1 MISVNEKAHVLVND
15 LIKNKDYYR
24 VKVDKGCNGCTI
36 VDAGVNALGNMEA
49 GRLISEICLG
59 GIGRVHILN
68 TLQNN
73 DWPLTVHVNTND
85 PVVACLGSQ
94 YAGWSLSSKEEGSK
108 FNALGSG
115 PARALAQKEPLFK
128 DINYSDKSEK
138 TCIVMEVDSFP
149 PNDVIEKISNDTQV
163 DTSNL
168 TIIITPTSSIA
179 GNIQVVS
186 RVLEVALHKA
196 HELKFPMNEIIEG
209 FGSSPIPPTSPD
221 FLTAMGRTND
231 AIIFAGITQL
241 LVNTSDE
248 KAEDLCKK
256 MPSSTSNDYGKPF
269 ANIFKD
275 YEYDFFKIDA
285 NLFSPSKVI
294 ISNMK
299 TGNTFVSGEIDN
311 ELMKKSFG
319 L

>member
-1 MISVNEKAHVLVND
+1 
-15 LIKNKDYYR
+15 
-24 VKVDKGCNGCTI
+24 
-36 VDAGVNALGNMEA
+36 
-49 GRLISEICLG
+49 
-59 GIGRVHILN
+59 
-68 TLQNN
+68 
-73 DWPLTVHVNTND
+73 
-85 PVVACLGSQ
+85 
-94 YAGWSLSSKEEGSK
+94 LSSKEEGSK

-115 PARALAQKEPLFK
+115 PARALALKEPLFS
-128 DINYSDKSEK
+128 DINYSDKSDK

-149 PNDVIEKISNDTQV
+149 PNDVIDKISNDTGV
-163 DTSNL
+163 DPKNL

-196 HELKFPMNEIIEG
+196 HELQFPMSDVIEG
-209 FGSSPIPPTSPD
+209 FGSAPIPPTSPD

-241 LVNTSDE
+241 LVSTTDE
-248 KAEDLCKK
+248 MAEELCNK

-269 ANIFKD
+269 ADIFKE

-294 ISNMK
+294 ISNTK
-299 TGNTFVSGEIDN
+299 TGNTFISGKIDD

-319 L
+319 I

>member
-1 MISVNEKAHVLVND
+1 MISVNEKSQLLVKD
-15 LIKNKDYYR
+15 LIDNHNYYR
-24 VKVDKGCNGCTI
+24 VNIEKGHNGCTI
-36 VDAGVNALGNMEA
+36 IDAGVNSLGNMEA
-49 GRLISEICLG
+49 GRVISEICLG
-59 GIGRVHILN
+59 GLGRVHILN
-68 TLQNN
+68 TMQIGE
-73 DWPLTVHVNTND
+73 WPLTVHVNTND
-85 PVVACLGSQ
+85 PVIACLGSQ
-94 YAGWSLSSKEEGSK
+94 YAGWSLSSKEDGSK

-115 PARALAQKEPLFK
+115 PARSLALKEPLFK
-128 DINYSDKSEK
+128 DIKYSDKASS

-149 PNDVIEKISNDTQV
+149 PNDVIEKICNDTAV
-163 DTSNL
+163 DAKNL

-241 LVNTSDE
+241 FVNTSDDN
-248 KAEDLCKK
+248 ANDLCMK

-269 ANIFKD
+269 ATIFKD

-299 TGNTFVSGEIDN
+299 TGNTFVSGNIDN
-311 ELMKKSFG
+311 ALMKKSFG

>member
-1 MISVNEKAHVLVND
+1 
-15 LIKNKDYYR
+15 
-24 VKVDKGCNGCTI
+24 
-36 VDAGVNALGNMEA
+36 
-49 GRLISEICLG
+49 
-59 GIGRVHILN
+59 
-68 TLQNN
+68 
-73 DWPLTVHVNTND
+73 
-85 PVVACLGSQ
+85 
-94 YAGWSLSSKEEGSK
+94 
-108 FNALGSG
+108 
-115 PARALAQKEPLFK
+115 
-128 DINYSDKSEK
+128 
-138 TCIVMEVDSFP
+138 MEVDSFP
-149 PNDVIEKISNDTQV
+149 PNDIVEKIATDTKV
-163 DTSNL
+163 DTKNL
-168 TIIITPTSSIA
+168 TIILTPTSSIA

-196 HELKFPMNEIIEG
+196 HELKFSMSEIIEG

-241 LVNTSDE
+241 LVNTTDE
-248 KAEDLCKK
+248 KAEELCKK
-256 MPSSTSNDYGKPF
+256 MPSSTSSDYGKPF

-275 YEYDFFKIDA
+275 YDYDFFKIDA

-299 TGNTFVSGEIDN
+299 TGNTFIAGKIDN

>member
-1 MISVNEKAHVLVND
+1 MISVNEKAQILVKD
-15 LIKNKDYYR
+15 LIDNHNYYR
-24 VKVDKGCNGCTI
+24 VNIEKGHNGCTI
-36 VDAGVNALGNMEA
+36 IDAGINSLGNMEA
-49 GRLISEICLG
+49 GRVISEICLG
-59 GIGRVHILN
+59 GLGRVHILN
-68 TLQNN
+68 TMQNAE
-73 DWPLTVHVNTND
+73 WPLTVHVNTND
-85 PVVACLGSQ
+85 PVIACLGSQ
-94 YAGWSLSSKEEGSK
+94 YAGWSLSSKEDGSK

-115 PARALAQKEPLFK
+115 PARSLALKEPLFK
-128 DINYSDKSEK
+128 DIKYSDKASS
-138 TCIVMEVDSFP
+138 TCLVMEVDSFP
-149 PNDVIEKISNDTQV
+149 PNDVIEKISNDTKV
-163 DTSNL
+163 DAKNL
-168 TIIITPTSSIA
+168 TIIITPTSSIV

-241 LVNTSDE
+241 YVNTSDDNANE
-248 KAEDLCKK
+248 LCLK

-269 ANIFKD
+269 ADIFKD

-299 TGNTFVSGEIDN
+299 TGNTFISGKIDN
-311 ELMKKSFG
+311 ALMKKSFG
-319 L
+319 I

>member
-1 MISVNEKAHVLVND
+1 MISVNEKSQILVKD
-15 LIKNKDYYR
+15 LIDNYNYYR
-24 VKVDKGCNGCTI
+24 VNIEKGHNGCTI
-36 VDAGVNALGNMEA
+36 IDAGINSLGNMEA
-49 GRLISEICLG
+49 GRVISEICLG
-59 GIGRVHILN
+59 GLGRVHILN
-68 TLQNN
+68 TMQNAE
-73 DWPLTVHVNTND
+73 WPLTVHVNSND
-85 PVVACLGSQ
+85 PVIACLGSQ
-94 YAGWSLSSKEEGSK
+94 YAGWSLSSKEDGSK

-115 PARALAQKEPLFK
+115 PARSLALKEPLFK
-128 DINYSDKSEK
+128 DIKYSDKASS
-138 TCIVMEVDSFP
+138 TCLVMEVDSFP
-149 PNDVIEKISNDTQV
+149 PNDVIEKISNDTKV
-163 DTSNL
+163 DEKNL
-168 TIIITPTSSIA
+168 TIIITPTSSIV

-241 LVNTSDE
+241 YVNTSDDNANE
-248 KAEDLCKK
+248 LCLK

-269 ANIFKD
+269 ADIFKD

-299 TGNTFVSGEIDN
+299 TGNTFISGKIDN
-311 ELMKKSFG
+311 ALMKKSFG
-319 L
+319 I

>member
-1 MISVNEKAHVLVND
+1 MISVNKKSQELVRD
-15 LIKNKDYYR
+15 LIDNSDYYR
-24 VKVDKGCNGCTI
+24 VRVSKGHNDCVI
-36 VDAGVNALGNMEA
+36 IDAGVNELGNMEA
-49 GRLISEICLG
+49 GRVISEICLG

-68 TLQNN
+68 TLQNSE
-73 DWPLTVHVNTND
+73 WPLTINVNTNN
-85 PVVACLGSQ
+85 PVIACLGSQ

-115 PARALAQKEPLFK
+115 PARALALKEPLFG
-128 DINYSDKSEK
+128 DISYSDKSDK

-149 PNDVIEKISNDTQV
+149 PNDVIDKISNDTGV
-163 DTSNL
+163 EPKNL

-196 HELKFPMNEIIEG
+196 HELKFPMSDVIEG
-209 FGSSPIPPTSPD
+209 FGSAPIPPTSPD

-241 LVNTSDE
+241 LVSTTDE
-248 KAEDLCKK
+248 MAEELCNK

-269 ANIFKD
+269 ADIFKE

-299 TGNTFVSGEIDN
+299 TGNTFISGKIDN

-319 L
+319 I

>member
-1 MISVNEKAHVLVND
+1 MISVNEKSQELVKD
-15 LIKNKDYYR
+15 LIENSDYYR
-24 VKVDKGCNGCTI
+24 VSVSKGYKDCVI
-36 VDAGVNALGNMEA
+36 IDAGVNEPGNMEV
-49 GRLISEICLG
+49 GRVISEICLG

-68 TLQNN
+68 TLQNSE
-73 DWPLTVHVNTND
+73 WPLTINVNTND
-85 PVVACLGSQ
+85 PVIACLGSQ
-94 YAGWSLSSKEEGSK
+94 YAGWSLSSKEDGSK

-115 PARALAQKEPLFK
+115 PARSLALKEPLFN
-128 DINYSDKSEK
+128 DISYSDKSDK

-149 PNDVIEKISNDTQV
+149 PNDVIDKISNDTGV
-163 DTSNL
+163 EPKNL

-196 HELKFPMNEIIEG
+196 HELKFPMIDVIEG
-209 FGSSPIPPTSPD
+209 FGSAPIPPTSPD

-241 LVNTSDE
+241 LVSTTDE
-248 KAEDLCKK
+248 MAEELCNK

-269 ANIFKD
+269 ADIFKE

-294 ISNMK
+294 ISNVK
-299 TGNTFVSGEIDN
+299 TGNTFISGKIDN
-311 ELMKKSFG
+311 ELMKRSFG
-319 L
+319 I

>member
-1 MISVNEKAHVLVND
+1 MISVNKKSQELVND
-15 LIKNKDYYR
+15 LIDNSAYYR
-24 VKVDKGCNGCTI
+24 VSVSKGHNGSVI
-36 VDAGVNALGNMEA
+36 IDAGIKELGNMEA
-49 GRLISEICLG
+49 GRVISEICLG

-68 TLQNN
+68 TFQNN
-73 DWPLTVHVNTND
+73 EWPLTVNVNTND
-85 PVVACLGSQ
+85 PVIACLGSQ

-115 PARALAQKEPLFK
+115 PARVLALKEPLFS
-128 DINYSDKSEK
+128 DINYSDKSDK

-149 PNDVIEKISNDTQV
+149 PNDVIDKISNDTGV
-163 DTSNL
+163 DPKNL

-196 HELKFPMNEIIEG
+196 HELQFPMSDVIEG
-209 FGSSPIPPTSPD
+209 FGSAPIPPTSPD

-241 LVNTSDE
+241 LVSTTDE
-248 KAEDLCKK
+248 MAEELCNK

-269 ANIFKD
+269 ADIFKE

-294 ISNMK
+294 ISNTK
-299 TGNTFVSGEIDN
+299 TGNTFISGKIDD

-319 L
+319 I

>member
-1 MISVNEKAHVLVND
+1 MISVNKKSQELVND
-15 LIKNKDYYR
+15 LIDNSDYYR
-24 VKVDKGCNGCTI
+24 VSVSKGHNGSVI
-36 VDAGVNALGNMEA
+36 IDAGIKELGNMEA
-49 GRLISEICLG
+49 GRVISEICLG

-68 TLQNN
+68 TFQNN
-73 DWPLTVHVNTND
+73 EWPLTVNVNTND
-85 PVVACLGSQ
+85 PVISCLGSQ

-115 PARALAQKEPLFK
+115 PARALALKEPLFS
-128 DINYSDKSEK
+128 DINYSDKSDK

-149 PNDVIEKISNDTQV
+149 PNDVIDKISNDTGV
-163 DTSNL
+163 DPKNL

-196 HELKFPMNEIIEG
+196 HELQFPMSDVIEG
-209 FGSSPIPPTSPD
+209 FGSAPIPPISPD

-241 LVNTSDE
+241 LVSTTDE
-248 KAEDLCKK
+248 MAEELCNK

-269 ANIFKD
+269 ADIFKE

-294 ISNMK
+294 ISNTK
-299 TGNTFVSGEIDN
+299 TGNTFISGKIDD

-319 L
+319 I

>member
-1 MISVNEKAHVLVND
+1 MISVNKKSQELVND
-15 LIKNKDYYR
+15 LIDNSAYYR
-24 VKVDKGCNGCTI
+24 VSVSKGHNGSVI
-36 VDAGVNALGNMEA
+36 IDAGIKELGNMEA
-49 GRLISEICLG
+49 GRVISEICLG

-68 TLQNN
+68 TFQNN
-73 DWPLTVHVNTND
+73 EWPLTVNVNTND
-85 PVVACLGSQ
+85 PVIACLGSQ

-115 PARALAQKEPLFK
+115 PARALALKEPLFS
-128 DINYSDKSEK
+128 DINYSDKSDK

-149 PNDVIEKISNDTQV
+149 PNDVIDKISNDTGV
-163 DTSNL
+163 DPKNL

-196 HELKFPMNEIIEG
+196 HELQFPMSDVIEG
-209 FGSSPIPPTSPD
+209 FGSAPIPPISPD

-241 LVNTSDE
+241 LVSTTDE
-248 KAEDLCKK
+248 MAEELCNK

-269 ANIFKD
+269 ADIFKE

-294 ISNMK
+294 ISNTK
-299 TGNTFVSGEIDN
+299 TGNTFISGKIDD

-319 L
+319 I

>member
-1 MISVNEKAHVLVND
+1 MISVNEKSQILVKD
-15 LIKNKDYYR
+15 LIDNHNYYR
-24 VKVDKGCNGCTI
+24 VNIEKGHNGCTI
-36 VDAGVNALGNMEA
+36 IDAGINSLGNMEA
-49 GRLISEICLG
+49 GRVISEICLG
-59 GIGRVHILN
+59 GLGRVHILN
-68 TLQNN
+68 TMQNAE
-73 DWPLTVHVNTND
+73 WPLTVHVNTND
-85 PVVACLGSQ
+85 PVIACLGSQ
-94 YAGWSLSSKEEGSK
+94 YAGWSLSSKEDGSK

-115 PARALAQKEPLFK
+115 PARSLALKEPLFK
-128 DINYSDKSEK
+128 DIKYSDKASS
-138 TCIVMEVDSFP
+138 TCLVMEVDSFP
-149 PNDVIEKISNDTQV
+149 PNDVIEKISNDTKV
-163 DTSNL
+163 DAKNL
-168 TIIITPTSSIA
+168 TIIITPTSSIV

-196 HELKFPMNEIIEG
+196 HELKFPMIEIIEG

-241 LVNTSDE
+241 YVNTSDDNANE
-248 KAEDLCKK
+248 LCLK

-269 ANIFKD
+269 ADIFKD

-299 TGNTFVSGEIDN
+299 TGNTFISGKIDN
-311 ELMKKSFG
+311 ALMKKSFG
-319 L
+319 I

>member
-1 MISVNEKAHVLVND
+1 MISVNEKSQILVKD
-15 LIKNKDYYR
+15 LIDNHNYYR
-24 VKVDKGCNGCTI
+24 VNIEKGHNGCTI
-36 VDAGVNALGNMEA
+36 IDAGINSLGNMEA
-49 GRLISEICLG
+49 GRVISEICLG
-59 GIGRVHILN
+59 GLGRVHILN
-68 TLQNN
+68 TMQNA

-85 PVVACLGSQ
+85 PVIACLGSQ
-94 YAGWSLSSKEEGSK
+94 YAGWSLSSKEDGSK

-115 PARALAQKEPLFK
+115 PARSLALKEPLFK
-128 DINYSDKSEK
+128 DIKYSDKASS
-138 TCIVMEVDSFP
+138 TCLVMEVDSFP
-149 PNDVIEKISNDTQV
+149 PNDVIEKISNDAKV
-163 DTSNL
+163 DAKNL
-168 TIIITPTSSIA
+168 TIIITPTSSIV

-241 LVNTSDE
+241 YVNTSDDNANE
-248 KAEDLCKK
+248 LCLK

-269 ANIFKD
+269 ADIFKD

-299 TGNTFVSGEIDN
+299 TGNTFISGKIDN
-311 ELMKKSFG
+311 DLMKKSFG
-319 L
+319 I

>member
-1 MISVNEKAHVLVND
+1 MISVNKKANTLVQE
-15 LIKNKDYYR
+15 LVENKEYYR
-24 VKVDKGCNGCTI
+24 VNVKEGHNGCTI
-36 VDAGVNALGNMEA
+36 IDAGIDALGNMEA
-49 GRLISEICLG
+49 GRIISEICLG
-59 GIGRVHILN
+59 GLGRVHILN
-68 TLQNN
+68 TLQNQE
-73 DWPLTVHVNTND
+73 WPLTVHVNTND
-85 PVVACLGSQ
+85 PVISCLGSQ

-115 PARALAQKEPLFK
+115 PARSLALKEPLFK
-128 DINYSDKSEK
+128 DIEYSDNSEK

-149 PNDVIEKISNDTQV
+149 PNDIVEKISNDTKV
-163 DTSNL
+163 HAKNL
-168 TIIITPTSSIA
+168 TIIITPTSSVA

-209 FGSSPIPPTSPD
+209 FGSAPIPPTSPD

-241 LVNTSDE
+241 LVNTTDE
-248 KAEDLCKK
+248 NAEDLCKK

-269 ANIFKD
+269 ADIFKD

-294 ISNMK
+294 VSNMN
-299 TGNTFVSGEIDN
+299 TGNSFISGSVDSA
-311 ELMKKSFG
+311 LMKKSFG
-319 L
+319 I

>member
-1 MISVNEKAHVLVND
+1 MISVNEKSQILVKD
-15 LIKNKDYYR
+15 LIDNYNYYR
-24 VKVDKGCNGCTI
+24 VNIEKGHNGCTI
-36 VDAGVNALGNMEA
+36 IDAGINSLGNMEA
-49 GRLISEICLG
+49 GRVISEICLG
-59 GIGRVHILN
+59 GLGRVHILN
-68 TLQNN
+68 TMQNAE
-73 DWPLTVHVNTND
+73 WPLTVHVNTND
-85 PVVACLGSQ
+85 PVIACLGSQ
-94 YAGWSLSSKEEGSK
+94 YAGWSLSSKEDGSK

-115 PARALAQKEPLFK
+115 PARSLALKEPLFK
-128 DINYSDKSEK
+128 DIKYSDKASS
-138 TCIVMEVDSFP
+138 TCLVMEVDSFP
-149 PNDVIEKISNDTQV
+149 PNDVIEKISNDTKV
-163 DTSNL
+163 DAKNL
-168 TIIITPTSSIA
+168 TIIITPTSSIV

-241 LVNTSDE
+241 YVNTSDDDANE
-248 KAEDLCKK
+248 LCLK

-269 ANIFKD
+269 ADIFKD

-299 TGNTFVSGEIDN
+299 TGNTFISGKIDN
-311 ELMKKSFG
+311 ALMKKSFG
-319 L
+319 I

>member
-1 MISVNEKAHVLVND
+1 MISVNNKSQELVKD
-15 LIKNKDYYR
+15 LISNQDYYR
-24 VKVDKGCNGCTI
+24 INVEKGHNGCTI
-36 VDAGVNALGNMEA
+36 IDAGVNAFGNMEA
-49 GRLISEICLG
+49 GRVISEICLG
-59 GIGRVHILN
+59 GLGRVHILN
-68 TLQNN
+68 TLQNSE
-73 DWPLTVHVNTND
+73 WPLTVHVNTND
-85 PVVACLGSQ
+85 PVIACLGSQ

-115 PARALAQKEPLFK
+115 PARSLALKEPLFK
-128 DINYSDKSEK
+128 DINYSDKSDK

-149 PNDVIEKISNDTQV
+149 PNDIVEKIATDTKV
-163 DTSNL
+163 DPKNL
-168 TIIITPTSSIA
+168 TIILTPTSSIA

-196 HELKFPMNEIIEG
+196 HELKFSMSEIIEG

-241 LVNTSDE
+241 LVNTTDE
-248 KAEDLCKK
+248 KAEELCKK
-256 MPSSTSNDYGKPF
+256 MPSSTSSDYGKPF

-275 YEYDFFKIDA
+275 YDYDFFKIDA

-299 TGNTFVSGEIDN
+299 TGNTFIAGKIDN

>member
-1 MISVNEKAHVLVND
+1 MISVNEKSQILVKD
-15 LIKNKDYYR
+15 LIDNHNYYR
-24 VKVDKGCNGCTI
+24 VNIEKGHNGCTI
-36 VDAGVNALGNMEA
+36 IDAGINSLGNMEA
-49 GRLISEICLG
+49 GRVISEICLG
-59 GIGRVHILN
+59 GLGRVHILN
-68 TLQNN
+68 TMQNAE
-73 DWPLTVHVNTND
+73 WPLTVHVNTND
-85 PVVACLGSQ
+85 PVIACLGSQ
-94 YAGWSLSSKEEGSK
+94 YAGWSLSSKEDGSK

-115 PARALAQKEPLFK
+115 PARSLALKEPLFK
-128 DINYSDKSEK
+128 DIKYSDKASS
-138 TCIVMEVDSFP
+138 TCLVMEVDSFP
-149 PNDVIEKISNDTQV
+149 PNDVIEKISTDTKV
-163 DTSNL
+163 DAKNL
-168 TIIITPTSSIA
+168 TIIIAPTSSIV

-241 LVNTSDE
+241 YVNTSDDNANE
-248 KAEDLCKK
+248 LCLK

-269 ANIFKD
+269 ADIFKD

-299 TGNTFVSGEIDN
+299 TGNTFISGKIDN
-311 ELMKKSFG
+311 ALMKKSFG
-319 L
+319 I

>member
-1 MISVNEKAHVLVND
+1 MISVNEKSQILVKD
-15 LIKNKDYYR
+15 LIDNYNYYR
-24 VKVDKGCNGCTI
+24 VNIEKGHNGCTI
-36 VDAGVNALGNMEA
+36 IDAGINSLGNMEA
-49 GRLISEICLG
+49 GRVISEICLG
-59 GIGRVHILN
+59 GLGRVHILN
-68 TLQNN
+68 TMQNAE
-73 DWPLTVHVNTND
+73 WPLTVHVNTND
-85 PVVACLGSQ
+85 PVIACLGSQ
-94 YAGWSLSSKEEGSK
+94 YAGWSLSSKEDGSK

-115 PARALAQKEPLFK
+115 PARSLALKEPLFK
-128 DINYSDKSEK
+128 DIKYSDKASS
-138 TCIVMEVDSFP
+138 TCLVMEVDSFP
-149 PNDVIEKISNDTQV
+149 PNDVIEKISNDTKV
-163 DTSNL
+163 DAKNL
-168 TIIITPTSSIA
+168 TIIITPTSSTV

-241 LVNTSDE
+241 YVNTSDDNANE
-248 KAEDLCKK
+248 LCLK

-269 ANIFKD
+269 ADIFKD

-299 TGNTFVSGEIDN
+299 TGNTFISGKIDN
-311 ELMKKSFG
+311 ALMKKSFG
-319 L
+319 I

>member
-1 MISVNEKAHVLVND
+1 MISVNKKSQELVRD
-15 LIKNKDYYR
+15 LIDNSDYYR
-24 VKVDKGCNGCTI
+24 VRVSKGHNDCVI
-36 VDAGVNALGNMEA
+36 IDAGVNELGNMEA
-49 GRLISEICLG
+49 GRVISEISLG

-68 TLQNN
+68 TLQNSE
-73 DWPLTVHVNTND
+73 WPLTINVNTNN
-85 PVVACLGSQ
+85 PVIACLGSQ

-115 PARALAQKEPLFK
+115 PARALALKEPLFD
-128 DINYSDKSEK
+128 DISYSDKSDK

-149 PNDVIEKISNDTQV
+149 PNDVIDKISNDTGV
-163 DTSNL
+163 EPKNL

-196 HELKFPMNEIIEG
+196 HELKFPMSDVIEG
-209 FGSSPIPPTSPD
+209 FGSAPIPPTSPD

-241 LVNTSDE
+241 LVSTTDE
-248 KAEDLCKK
+248 MAEELCNK

-269 ANIFKD
+269 ADIFKE

-299 TGNTFVSGEIDN
+299 TGNTFISGKIDH

-319 L
+319 I

>member
-24 VKVDKGCNGCTI
+24 VKVDKGYNGCTI

-85 PVVACLGSQ
+85 PVIACLGSQ

-231 AIIFAGITQL
+231 AIIFSGITQL

>member
-1 MISVNEKAHVLVND
+1 MISVNEKSQILVKD
-15 LIKNKDYYR
+15 LIDNHNYYR
-24 VKVDKGCNGCTI
+24 VNIEKGHNGCTI
-36 VDAGVNALGNMEA
+36 IDAGINSLGNMEA
-49 GRLISEICLG
+49 GRVISEICLG
-59 GIGRVHILN
+59 GLGRVHILN
-68 TLQNN
+68 TMQNAE
-73 DWPLTVHVNTND
+73 WPLTVHVNSND
-85 PVVACLGSQ
+85 PVIACLGSQ
-94 YAGWSLSSKEEGSK
+94 YAGWSLSSKEDGSK

-115 PARALAQKEPLFK
+115 PARSLALKEPLFK
-128 DINYSDKSEK
+128 DIKYSDKASS
-138 TCIVMEVDSFP
+138 TCLVMEVDSFP
-149 PNDVIEKISNDTQV
+149 PNDVIEKISNDTKV
-163 DTSNL
+163 DAKNL

-241 LVNTSDE
+241 YVNTSDDNANE
-248 KAEDLCKK
+248 LCLK

-269 ANIFKD
+269 ADIFKD

-299 TGNTFVSGEIDN
+299 TGNTFISGKIDN
-311 ELMKKSFG
+311 ALMKKSFG
-319 L
+319 I

>member
-1 MISVNEKAHVLVND
+1 MISVNEKAQILVKD
-15 LIKNKDYYR
+15 LIDNHNYYR
-24 VKVDKGCNGCTI
+24 VNIEKGHNGCTI
-36 VDAGVNALGNMEA
+36 IDAGINSLGNMEA
-49 GRLISEICLG
+49 GRVISEICLG
-59 GIGRVHILN
+59 GLGRVHILN
-68 TLQNN
+68 TMQNAE
-73 DWPLTVHVNTND
+73 WPLTVHVNTND
-85 PVVACLGSQ
+85 PVIACLGSQ
-94 YAGWSLSSKEEGSK
+94 YAGWSLSSKEDGSK

-115 PARALAQKEPLFK
+115 PARSLALKEPLFK
-128 DINYSDKSEK
+128 DIKYSDKASS
-138 TCIVMEVDSFP
+138 TCLVMEVDSFP
-149 PNDVIEKISNDTQV
+149 PNDVIEKISNDTKV
-163 DTSNL
+163 DAKNL
-168 TIIITPTSSIA
+168 TIIITPTSSIV

-241 LVNTSDE
+241 YVNTSDDDANE
-248 KAEDLCKK
+248 LCLK

-269 ANIFKD
+269 ADIFKD

-299 TGNTFVSGEIDN
+299 TGNTFISGKIDN
-311 ELMKKSFG
+311 ALMKKSFG
-319 L
+319 I

>member
-1 MISVNEKAHVLVND
+1 MISVNEKSQILVKD
-15 LIKNKDYYR
+15 LIDNYNYYR
-24 VKVDKGCNGCTI
+24 VNIEKGHNGCTI
-36 VDAGVNALGNMEA
+36 IDAGINSLGNMEA
-49 GRLISEICLG
+49 GRVISEICLG
-59 GIGRVHILN
+59 GLGRVHILN
-68 TLQNN
+68 TMQNAE
-73 DWPLTVHVNTND
+73 WPLTVHVNTND
-85 PVVACLGSQ
+85 PVIACLGSQ
-94 YAGWSLSSKEEGSK
+94 YAGWSLSSKEDGSK

-115 PARALAQKEPLFK
+115 PARSLALKEPLFK
-128 DINYSDKSEK
+128 DIKYSDKANS
-138 TCIVMEVDSFP
+138 TCLVMEVDSFP
-149 PNDVIEKISNDTQV
+149 PNDVIEKISNDTKV
-163 DTSNL
+163 DAKNL
-168 TIIITPTSSIA
+168 TIIITPTSSIV

-241 LVNTSDE
+241 YVNTSDDNANE
-248 KAEDLCKK
+248 LCLK

-269 ANIFKD
+269 ADIFKD

-299 TGNTFVSGEIDN
+299 TGNTFISGKIDN
-311 ELMKKSFG
+311 ALMKKSFG
-319 L
+319 I

>member
-1 MISVNEKAHVLVND
+1 MISVNKKSQELVND
-15 LIKNKDYYR
+15 LIDNSAYYR
-24 VKVDKGCNGCTI
+24 VSVSKGYNGSVI
-36 VDAGVNALGNMEA
+36 IDAGIKELGNMEA
-49 GRLISEICLG
+49 GRVISEICLG

-68 TLQNN
+68 TFQNN
-73 DWPLTVHVNTND
+73 EWPLTVNVNTND
-85 PVVACLGSQ
+85 PVIACLGSQ
-94 YAGWSLSSKEEGSK
+94 YAGWSLSSKEEGLK

-115 PARALAQKEPLFK
+115 PARALALKEPLFS
-128 DINYSDKSEK
+128 DINYSDKSDK

-149 PNDVIEKISNDTQV
+149 PNDVIDKISNDTGV
-163 DTSNL
+163 DPKNL

-196 HELKFPMNEIIEG
+196 HELQFPMSDVIEG
-209 FGSSPIPPTSPD
+209 FGSAPIPPTSPD

-241 LVNTSDE
+241 LVSTTDE
-248 KAEDLCKK
+248 MAEELCNK

-269 ANIFKD
+269 ADIFKE

-294 ISNMK
+294 ISNTK
-299 TGNTFVSGEIDN
+299 TGNTFISGKIDD

-319 L
+319 I

>member
-1 MISVNEKAHVLVND
+1 MISVNEKSQILVKD
-15 LIKNKDYYR
+15 LIDNHNYYR
-24 VKVDKGCNGCTI
+24 VNIEKGHNGCTI
-36 VDAGVNALGNMEA
+36 IDAGINSLGNMEA
-49 GRLISEICLG
+49 GRVISEICLG
-59 GIGRVHILN
+59 GLGRVHILN
-68 TLQNN
+68 TMQNA

-85 PVVACLGSQ
+85 PVIACLGSQ
-94 YAGWSLSSKEEGSK
+94 YAGWSLSSKEDGSK

-115 PARALAQKEPLFK
+115 PARSLALKEPLFK
-128 DINYSDKSEK
+128 DIKYSDKASS
-138 TCIVMEVDSFP
+138 TCLVMEVDSFP
-149 PNDVIEKISNDTQV
+149 PNDVIEKISNDTKV
-163 DTSNL
+163 DAKNL
-168 TIIITPTSSIA
+168 TIIITPTSSIV

-241 LVNTSDE
+241 YVNTSDDNANE
-248 KAEDLCKK
+248 LCLK

-269 ANIFKD
+269 ADIFKD

-299 TGNTFVSGEIDN
+299 TGNTFISGKIDN
-311 ELMKKSFG
+311 DLMKKSFG
-319 L
+319 I

>member
-24 VKVDKGCNGCTI
+24 VKVDKCYNGCTI

-85 PVVACLGSQ
+85 PVIACLGSQ

>member
-1 MISVNEKAHVLVND
+1 MISVNKRSQDLVDD
-15 LIKNKDYYR
+15 LIKNHDYYR
-24 VKVDKGCNGCTI
+24 VSIKKGYGDCTI
-36 VDAGVNALGNMEA
+36 VDAGINALGNMEA
-49 GRLISEICLG
+49 GRVISEICLG
-59 GIGRVHILN
+59 GLGRVHILN

-73 DWPLTVHVNTND
+73 EWPLTIHVNTND
-85 PVVACLGSQ
+85 PVIACLGSQ
-94 YAGWSLSSKEEGSK
+94 YAGWSLSSKDENSK

-115 PARALAQKEPLFK
+115 PARSLALKEPLFK
-128 DINYSDKSEK
+128 DINYSDKSK
-138 TCIVMEVDSFP
+138 RTSLVMEVDSFP
-149 PNDVIEKISNDTQV
+149 PDDVIEKIANDTKV
-163 DTSNL
+163 DTKNL
-168 TIIITPTSSIA
+168 TIIITPTSSIV

-196 HELKFPMNEIIEG
+196 HELKFPMSEIIEG

-241 LVNTSDE
+241 FVNTSDDNAKE
-248 KAEDLCKK
+248 LCLK
-256 MPSSTSNDYGKPF
+256 MPSSTSDDYGKPF
-269 ANIFKD
+269 ADIFKD

-294 ISNMK
+294 VSNMN
-299 TGNTFVSGEIDN
+299 TGNTFTSGSIDSK
-311 ELMKKSFG
+311 LMKKSFG